1 VPKVEKDFKLKESKT
16 PNVKKRGTKANGT
29 KQSPENLEE
38 TLRSKEA
45 NVNMIPAMA
54 DKAKIKKSLNSK
66 SNKGSMVGSFA
77 VGGKKGNDSELSIE
91 NDRLKTTLMV
101 LN

>member
-1 VPKVEKDFKLKESKT
+1 
-16 PNVKKRGTKANGT
+16 
-29 KQSPENLEE
+29 
-38 TLRSKEA
+38 
-45 NVNMIPAMA
+45 MIPAMA